1 MIEYKKELVHNA
13 LGRPYWIYKDDT
25 FYQQRI
31 AGAGPY
37 QQKNLKYIRAL
48 VPEARTIIDVG
59 MNIGMNTIEYATW
72 ADEVKSFEPVIFQLY
87 GDPLPLDISVSFKS
101 PST

>member
-1 MIEYKKELVHNA
+1 MIQYEKELVHNA

-37 QQKNLKYIRAL
+37 QQKNLKY
-48 VPEARTIIDVG
+48 P
-59 MNIGMNTIEYATW
+59 IE
-72 ADEVKSFEPVIFQLY
+72 
-87 GDPLPLDISVSFKS
+87 
-101 PST
+101 